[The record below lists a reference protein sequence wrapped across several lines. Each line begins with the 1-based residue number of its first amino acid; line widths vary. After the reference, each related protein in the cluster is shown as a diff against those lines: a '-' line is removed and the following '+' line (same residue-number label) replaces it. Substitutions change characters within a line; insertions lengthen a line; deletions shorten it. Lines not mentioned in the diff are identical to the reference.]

1 MTSFPATLLTIAV
14 PFHKGVDYLRR
25 ALETIFA
32 QTGSGW
38 TVLLVDNSTDEREH
52 EGARALADGYPRD
65 RLRYV
70 KNETHL
76 SAADNFNRCIDLA
89 ETDLISTVHGDD
101 EVLPCYAREILGIAR
116 RHPEAAVLFTAVR
129 IIDRKSEP
137 CFYFADWFKQ
147 FLVPRGN
154 GDLVLAGESSLRSIL
169 RGDWVNGAAI
179 CYRKSL
185 LGDLRWNA
193 AYPMASDLELWSRVI
208 LSGRTMAGTR
218 RPPAYSYRRHSG
230 QTTALLSENLHRF
243 SEESQVL
250 ETIAERAA
258 AHGWHSAAAV
268 ARAKTILQLHLL
280 FLTAQDLAKGSF
292 GRARYKLSALNDIRG
307 LGGQRSPNPDG
318 PPIALQETAVE
329 VDDKRPSERQ
339 QRG

>member
-1 MTSFPATLLTIAV
+1 MTPAPLLTIAV
-14 PFHKGVDYLRR
+14 PFYKGADYLHRT
-25 ALETIFA
+25 LESIFA
-32 QTGSGW
+32 QPASDW

-52 EGARALADGYPRD
+52 RAARVLADTFPHD

-70 KNETHL
+70 RNRTHL
-76 SAADNFNRCIDLA
+76 SACDNFNRCIDLA
-89 ETDLISTVHGDD
+89 ESDLISTVHGDD
-101 EVLPCYAREILGIAR
+101 EVLPCYAQEIMGLAA

-129 IIDRKSEP
+129 IIDGKSEP
-137 CFYFADWFKQ
+137 CFYFVDWFKQ
-147 FLVPRGN
+147 FLVPRGK
-154 GDLVLAGESSLRSIL
+154 GDLVLSGESSLRSIL
-169 RGDWVNGAAI
+169 RGDWINGAAI

-230 QTTALLSENLHRF
+230 QTTAQFSENLDRF
-243 SEESQVL
+243 SEESEVL
-250 ETIAERAA
+250 ETIANRAA

-292 GRARYKLSALNDIRG
+292 RRARYKLSALNDIRG
-307 LGGQRSPNPDG
+307 SCRQRSRNPD
-318 PPIALQETAVE
+318 
-329 VDDKRPSERQ
+329 RP
-339 QRG
+339 